1 MSFSLNR
8 TIQSLERLMTVR
20 HYRELEV
27 WKLGMR
33 LAHLAYDCTER
44 SPSIERHVFLAQ
56 VRRAALSVPANIA
69 EGQGRAPRE
78 THHALRTTRYAPRV
92 THHAL
97 RTTRLG
103 RNASWGLAA
112 APRV

>member
-44 SPSIERHVFLAQ
+44 SPSIERHVLLAQ
-56 VRRAALSVPANIA
+56 VRRAALSVPANID
-69 EGQGRAPRE
+69 EGQGRG
-78 THHALRTTRYAPRV
+78 TRV
-92 THHAL
+92 THHAV
-97 RTTRLG
+97 RTTF
-103 RNASWGLAA
+103 NAPTITEHVHRTWVEPPHG
-112 APRV
+112 